1 MAANTCTSATATVA
15 GSDPNFTVTYK
26 SYNHEEGVIFY
37 VKYTAGTSTS
47 LTITFDVYD
56 RNLSASDAYRII
68 ALSGGIASS
77 LTYQFTTAGNYRI
90 PVPMAQNE
98 IKVVA
103 NVSFNAAAQGG
114 SAVCNFTDN

>member
-1 MAANTCTSATATVA
+1 MAANTCTSATATVT
-15 GSDPNFTVTYK
+15 GSDPDFLVTYK
-26 SYNHEEGVIFY
+26 SYNHKEGVIFY

-47 LTITFDVYD
+47 LTITFDVYEAV
-56 RNLSASDAYRII
+56 LSSSDKYRVV

-98 IKVVA
+98 QRVVA
-103 NVSFNAAAQGG
+103 NVSFNASAQSGA
-114 SAVCNFTDN
+114 AVCNFTDN